1 MNTNYQSIRSQ
12 IDELDNAD
20 KIRLLSELF
29 DMFAHGE
36 QAERQKK
43 WAAVA
48 ESRLIAYD
56 DGRMAGEDWKTLR
69 ERLPF
74 PLHGR

>member
-1 MNTNYQSIRSQ
+1 MDTNYQSIRSQ

-29 DMFAHGE
+29 DLLGNRE

-43 WAAVA
+43 WVAVA
-48 ESRLIAYD
+48 ESRLSAYD
-56 DGRMAGEDWKTLR
+56 NGRMAGEEWHTLR
-69 ERLPF
+69 ERLQ
-74 PLHGR
+74 R

>member
-1 MNTNYQSIRSQ
+1 MNAKYHSIRSQ

-29 DMFAHGE
+29 DLLGHGE
-36 QAERQKK
+36 QAERQRK

-48 ESRLIAYD
+48 ESRLAAYD
-56 DGRMAGEDWKTLR
+56 DGRMAGEDWQTLR
-69 ERLPF
+69 GRLQ
-74 PLHGR
+74 R

>member
-1 MNTNYQSIRSQ
+1 MSTNYQSIRSQ
-12 IDELDNAD
+12 IDELDNAE

-29 DMFAHGE
+29 DLLGHGE

-48 ESRLIAYD
+48 ESRLAAHD

-69 ERLPF
+69 ERLQ
-74 PLHGR
+74 R